1 VLTINRYYGYIDS
14 AIKKGRYDVMWNIL
28 GKISVLLGD
37 FNAITISEIA
47 GLDNDIALAPL
58 NNSSLN
64 VTQLIRTDEP
74 KTDLTQWYENTY

>member
-1 VLTINRYYGYIDS
+1 
-14 AIKKGRYDVMWNIL
+14 MWNIL